1 MTSILKVDNLQDASG
16 TGTPYIKGAVLQ
28 VKQDI
33 LTTKWASSASSTAFE
48 DTPLSVT
55 ITPQSTSSKILIT
68 GMINFSGESGNHVDF
83 KVVRNGTDILLS
95 TESPGSRAKSHMHY
109 HIGANTDTLYQIQT
123 APLNL
128 LDEPSSTSAL
138 TYTLQAATPYLA
150 SYQALLN
157 QVATDSDFSYNAYT
171 VSTITVMEIGG

>member
-1 MTSILKVDNLQDASG
+1 MTSILKVDTLQDASG
-16 TGTPYIKGAVLQ
+16 TGSPYIKNAVLQ

-33 LTTKWASSASSTAFE
+33 LRTTWTQDAGTTAFE

-68 GMINFSGESGNHVDF
+68 GMINFSGESGGHVDF
-83 KVVRNGTDILLS
+83 KVVRNGADILLS
-95 TESPGSRAKSHMHY
+95 TETMGNRTKSHIHY
-109 HIGANTDTLYQIQT
+109 YVGSADDVYQIQT

-138 TYTLQAATPYLA
+138 TYTLQAGTPHNPP
-150 SYQALLN
+150 YQAILN
-157 QVATDSDFSYNAYT
+157 QVATDTDFAYNAYT